1 MYRDPKFRVD
11 AKYVWYNRGG
21 LIVLMYFF
29 NNIPFS
35 FDEVFTTDKRDEYTR
50 PELTPYDM
58 ETIKLA
64 DQQKRYE
71 PEDLYRGV
79 AYLIAEEA
87 HPCFFDVPIENAE
100 ILPDDIC
107 GNGEDVIDY
116 F

>member
-1 MYRDPKFRVD
+1 MSSFRVD

-29 NNIPFS
+29 NQIPFS
-35 FDEVFTTDKRDEYTR
+35 FEEVFNTTKKEGR
-50 PELTPYDM
+50 PELSEYDLD
-58 ETIKLA
+58 TIKLA
-64 DQQKRYE
+64 DQQPRYE

-79 AYLIAEEA
+79 AYLISEEA
-87 HPCFFDVPIENAE
+87 HPCFFDVQIENRE